1 MIPFSLI
8 LPQKLPR
15 LRFLGGA
22 DAKASLW
29 IAGVLLACSAQ
40 SAAAATP
47 NLSDEVGA
55 FTDQHCSSCHN
66 DVDKEGGLDLTS
78 LKYEPT
84 DAQNFATWVKVH
96 DRVQTGEMPP
106 KEKKRPE
113 AAAIG
118 GFIKTISS
126 TLVASET
133 EALAKT
139 GRATRRRLNRAEY
152 ENALRD
158 ILNAPWI
165 EVKDQ
170 LPEDGEAFRFN
181 KVSTALDVSHV
192 HMARYMSAA
201 DYALRQA
208 MAVKLVQPPTTLK
221 RYYAREAVPYGAT
234 DSNPDRGRFPI
245 INSEPDPEALLH
257 AKPITV
263 GDSDP
268 VRREQEAMAWTASSY
283 VTGFNSNWGGGFR
296 APVAGRYRMR
306 FSGYSVWVGPNGI
319 RTPSLSFLGYTNGTA
334 PGGNAQAVAV
344 VPAEWHRPN
353 YFDVSRGRLNEP
365 ISVYAKGGPVNRLLG
380 GFDVTPDPSIS
391 ELPEVWLA
399 ANEFIMTDS
408 TRFFRSRP
416 GMTKIDT
423 YTNPL
428 ARRDGIPGVAFRW
441 MEVEGPLYDEKSTSG
456 YKLLFGDLPMKKVE
470 DGKPG
475 VAIDAVGSAPPG
487 TGRGGRGAQGRGG
500 RGAPQEIP
508 ADASLQFRATMAGRA
523 LGGGGGGGPGINNVT
538 VVRQENV
545 EVESADPMKDAN
557 RLLRSFM
564 SRVYRSPVQEE
575 DVGLFLKLI
584 KARLDLGTGFAS
596 AMLSGYTAVLAS
608 PEFLFWNSEPD
619 AVLRA
624 RAERGELARP
634 EVLKAEVE
642 RLLGDPRSQRFV
654 HAFLDYWLEVRRIED
669 TTPSTT
675 LYNDYYLDD
684 SLVEASLAET
694 RMFFNELV
702 TKDLPARNIID
713 SDFTYMN
720 GRLAA
725 HYGMPD
731 ITGYETRRVQLPK
744 GSIRGGVMTQASV
757 LKVTANGTTTSPVLR
772 GKWLMERVIG
782 FEMPPPPAAVPA
794 VEPDIRGSVTIRQQL
809 DKHRADESCAVCHRK
824 IDPPGFALESF
835 DVMGAWRDR
844 YRAES
849 KLVPP
854 TAGIGHNGWPFQFH
868 YAQPV
873 DPSGQLVDGRS
884 FQDVRE
890 FKKLLLADESQ
901 IARNLTQQL
910 SVFATGARVRFSDR
924 PKIEQIIAASKPG
937 QYGVRSLIHGLVQS
951 ELFRSK

>member
-1 MIPFSLI
+1 
-8 LPQKLPR
+8 
-15 LRFLGGA
+15 
-22 DAKASLW
+22 
-29 IAGVLLACSAQ
+29 
-40 SAAAATP
+40 
-47 NLSDEVGA
+47 
-55 FTDQHCSSCHN
+55 
-66 DVDKEGGLDLTS
+66 
-78 LKYEPT
+78 
-84 DAQNFATWVKVH
+84 
-96 DRVQTGEMPP
+96 
-106 KEKKRPE
+106 
-113 AAAIG
+113 
-118 GFIKTISS
+118 
-126 TLVASET
+126 
-133 EALAKT
+133 
-139 GRATRRRLNRAEY
+139 
-152 ENALRD
+152 
-158 ILNAPWI
+158 
-165 EVKDQ
+165 
-170 LPEDGEAFRFN
+170 
-181 KVSTALDVSHV
+181 
-192 HMARYMSAA
+192 
-201 DYALRQA
+201 
-208 MAVKLVQPPTTLK
+208 
-221 RYYAREAVPYGAT
+221 
-234 DSNPDRGRFPI
+234 
-245 INSEPDPEALLH
+245 
-257 AKPITV
+257 
-263 GDSDP
+263 
-268 VRREQEAMAWTASSY
+268 
-283 VTGFNSNWGGGFR
+283 
-296 APVAGRYRMR
+296 
-306 FSGYSVWVGPNGI
+306 
-319 RTPSLSFLGYTNGTA
+319 
-334 PGGNAQAVAV
+334 V
-344 VPAEWHRPN
+344 V
-353 YFDVSRGRLNEP
+353 
-365 ISVYAKGGPVNRLLG
+365 
-380 GFDVTPDPSIS
+380 
-391 ELPEVWLA
+391 
-399 ANEFIMTDS
+399 
-408 TRFFRSRP
+408 
-416 GMTKIDT
+416 
-423 YTNPL
+423 
-428 ARRDGIPGVAFRW
+428 
-441 MEVEGPLYDEKSTSG
+441 
-456 YKLLFGDLPMKKVE
+456 
-470 DGKPG
+470 
-475 VAIDAVGSAPPG
+475 SAPPG
-487 TGRGGRGAQGRGG
+487 TGRGGRGAQGPARGRGG

-508 ADASLQFRATMAGRA
+508 PDASLQFRATMAGRA
-523 LGGGGGGGPGINNVT
+523 QGGGGGGGPGINNVT

-545 EVESADPMKDAN
+545 EVESADPMKDAD
-557 RLLRSFM
+557 RLLRAFM

-608 PEFLFWNSEPD
+608 PEFLFVDEAPGKLDNKALATRLALFLWNSEPD
-619 AVLRA
+619 TVLRA

-642 RLLGDPRSQRFV
+642 RLLADPRSQRFV
-654 HAFLDYWLEVRRIED
+654 HAFLDYWLEIRRIED

-713 SDFTYMN
+713 SAFTYMN

-725 HYGMPD
+725 HYGMPE
-731 ITGYETRRVQLPK
+731 ITGYETRRVSLPK

-809 DKHRADESCAVCHRK
+809 DKHRADESCAMCHRK

-924 PKIEQIIAASKPG
+924 AKIEQIIAASKPG